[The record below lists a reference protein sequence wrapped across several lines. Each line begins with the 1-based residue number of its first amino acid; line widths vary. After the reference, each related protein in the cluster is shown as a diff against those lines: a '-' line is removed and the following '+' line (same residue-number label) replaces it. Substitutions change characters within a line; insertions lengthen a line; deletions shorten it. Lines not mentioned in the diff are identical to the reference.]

1 MQSPRCLPL
10 VNPLSPGRPYARYL
24 LTRDL
29 KSGNPSYMLQLPAVT
44 LAKLPNSS
52 ELQIHGDKIAPT
64 LYGMV
69 RLRMG

>member
-1 MQSPRCLPL
+1 
-10 VNPLSPGRPYARYL
+10 
-24 LTRDL
+24 
-29 KSGNPSYMLQLPAVT
+29 MLQLPAVT